1 MRFYL
6 VISANFNNEKQNTV
20 LRKIEC
26 YNIEIIDLISLNL
39 EVFR

>member
-1 MRFYL
+1 MQKIL
-6 VISANFNNEKQNTV
+6 VISANFNITKKSIV

-26 YNIEIIDLISLNL
+26 YSIEIIDLISLNL